1 MEEIHRL
8 HKDVPFGWTLM
19 LQEALARRAARK
31 TARATRRA
39 PRPYRVDSRF
49 IRGW

>member
-1 MEEIHRL
+1 MEEVHRL

-19 LQEALARRAARK
+19 LQEALARRAAR
-31 TARATRRA
+31 RASRKAT
-39 PRPYRVDSRF
+39 PYRVQSRF

>member
-1 MEEIHRL
+1 MEELHRL

-19 LQEALARRAARK
+19 LQEAMARRAARK
-31 TARATRRA
+31 AGKRKAI
-39 PRPYRVDSRF
+39 PYRLQSRF